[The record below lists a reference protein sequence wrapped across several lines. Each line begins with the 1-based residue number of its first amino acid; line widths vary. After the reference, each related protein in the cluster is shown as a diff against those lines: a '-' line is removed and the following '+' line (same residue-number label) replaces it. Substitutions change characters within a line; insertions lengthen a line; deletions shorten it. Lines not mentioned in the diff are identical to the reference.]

1 MSLFARL
8 RSVLQQ
14 RMSVA
19 LDKVE
24 DPIAAF
30 ELAYSA
36 QIRAHEQAKR
46 GIADVL
52 TSEKR
57 LEMEVR
63 SLEASAERSFEAAGE
78 AAHSG
83 DDSKARTLLER
94 EAFLAAQR
102 DRLLNEVADVRAQ
115 RKTLEATTEILRRRL
130 EAMRTERLAL
140 QARYVTAKA
149 TIRATEHVTGLSREM
164 SDVARLI
171 EAAREESL
179 GVQARA
185 AALADIAGTA
195 AGVLG
200 TPGSAA
206 IESRLAALKARTAL
220 PSERDAGADA

>member
-8 RSVLQQ
+8 RNILQQ
-14 RMSVA
+14 RMGLA
-19 LDKVE
+19 LDKIE

-63 SLEASAERSFEAAGE
+63 SLDASAERSFEAAGE
-78 AAHSG
+78 AAQIG
-83 DDSKARTLLER
+83 DDAKARSLLER

-102 DRLLNEVADVRAQ
+102 DRLLNEVSDVRAQ

-140 QARYVTAKA
+140 QARYATAKA

-185 AALADIAGTA
+185 AALADLAGSA
-195 AGVLG
+195 SGPID

-206 IESRLAALKARTAL
+206 IESRLAALKARSTLPAL
-220 PSERDAGADA
+220 PDEA

>member
-1 MSLFARL
+1 MTLLARL
-8 RSVLQQ
+8 RGILQQ

-30 ELAYSA
+30 ELAYTA

-57 LEMEVR
+57 LEIEVR
-63 SLEASAERSFEAAGE
+63 SLTANAERSFEAAGE
-78 AAHSG
+78 AARLG
-83 DDSKARTLLER
+83 DDVKARSLLER

-102 DRLLNEVADVRAQ
+102 DRLLNEVDDVRAQ

-140 QARYVTAKA
+140 QARYATAKA
-149 TIRATEHVTGLSREM
+149 TIRATEHVAGLSQEM

-171 EAAREESL
+171 EGAREASL
-179 GVQARA
+179 TVQARA

-195 AGVLG
+195 TGTLGV
-200 TPGSAA
+200 PGSAA
-206 IESRLAALKARTAL
+206 IDSRLAALKARTAL
-220 PSERDAGADA
+220 PASDGDAK

>member
-1 MSLFARL
+1 MTLWSRL
-8 RSVLQQ
+8 RRIFQQ
-14 RMSVA
+14 RANAA
-19 LDKVE
+19 LDRAD

-30 ELAYSA
+30 ELAYAA

-63 SLEASAERSFEAAGE
+63 SLDANAARAFAAAGE
-78 AAHSG
+78 AARLG
-83 DDSKARTLLER
+83 DDAKARVHLEH
-94 EAFLAAQR
+94 EAFVLAQR
-102 DRLLNEVADVRAQ
+102 DRLLNEVDDVRTQ
-115 RKTLEATTEILRRRL
+115 RKTLEATTEVLRRRL

-140 QARYVTAKA
+140 QARYATANA

-171 EAAREESL
+171 ESAREASL

-195 AGVLG
+195 TGALG
-200 TPGSAA
+200 SSSSAA
-206 IESRLAALKARTAL
+206 IESRLAALKTTPL
-220 PSERDAGADA
+220 PSAREGKPNAN

>member
-1 MSLFARL
+1 MSLWARL
-8 RSVLQQ
+8 RGIVQQ

-19 LDKVE
+19 LDKAE

-30 ELAYSA
+30 ELAYAA

-63 SLEASAERSFEAAGE
+63 SLGANAERSFEAAGE
-78 AAHSG
+78 AAQLG
-83 DDSKARTLLER
+83 DDPRARSLLER
-94 EAFLAAQR
+94 EAFLSAQR

-115 RKTLEATTEILRRRL
+115 RITLEATTEILRRRL

-140 QARYVTAKA
+140 QARYATAKA

-171 EAAREESL
+171 EGAREESL
-179 GVQARA
+179 SVQARA

-195 AGVLG
+195 AGALG
-200 TPGSAA
+200 VSSSAA
-206 IESRLAALKARTAL
+206 IESRLAALKARPAL
-220 PSERDAGADA
+220 PAVPDED